1 MKATG
6 RVYIS
11 RVAVMHDYRHL
22 ADPVRNENMDSGLVC
37 IGKLLLVAFV
47 AVCIIMSIVTVTG
60 GF

>member
-1 MKATG
+1 MKTTD
-6 RVYIS
+6 RIYIS
-11 RVAVMHDYRHL
+11 RTTVMHDYRHL
-22 ADPVRNENMDSGLVC
+22 AEPVRNEDMDSGLVC